1 MTPVRRSRHV
11 VCEERSWVVWLT
23 PGGGSRGRRSGKLGR
38 AEPSKGRPGCVV
50 PRGRAGTAIRAAPG
64 RLVQQASVSPSRS
77 SPHVEERHMVAVC
90 TTVRTVP
97 AAPQRELCEK
107 SLFEEPGQL
116 GERLRRPDHRFR
128 SEAGRGCLCCLEA
141 MPLAALDQVPAGHRQ
156 CHLVLTA

>member
-1 MTPVRRSRHV
+1 
-11 VCEERSWVVWLT
+11 
-23 PGGGSRGRRSGKLGR
+23 
-38 AEPSKGRPGCVV
+38 
-50 PRGRAGTAIRAAPG
+50 
-64 RLVQQASVSPSRS
+64 
-77 SPHVEERHMVAVC
+77 MVAVC

-141 MPLAALDQVPAGHRQ
+141 MPLAALDQVPAGDRQ
-156 CHLVLTA
+156 CHLVLTARFGRLLGDDPAFLLRDGELA